1 VAWLRRKNGDS
12 LIDGKWRDIILFHLQ
27 KPTRRFAELRKA
39 MAGNGRLAET
49 DESKRPLTG
58 PPGESR
64 RARLSLAGTP
74 ENAKK
79 PRRFS

>member
-1 VAWLRRKNGDS
+1 
-12 LIDGKWRDIILFHLQ
+12 
-27 KPTRRFAELRKA
+27 

-49 DESKRPLTG
+49 DESKRPLIG

-64 RARLSLAGTP
+64 RARLFLAGTP

-79 PRRFS
+79 PHRSS